1 MSQTL
6 MKLIP
11 AKVGAV
17 PNSANESTVINRLK
31 QAKINYESMRI
42 VETKMIQ
49 FIDCGKNLEYVRCP
63 HCYRDALRWW
73 GKAMSRSEATG
84 FTYRDVVMP
93 CCQQSVKLEDLEYC
107 LPSGFARYVIEL
119 RGADDL
125 TNTELFAF
133 STLMGMAFIKVN
145 ARY

>member
-1 MSQTL
+1 MSQTI

-11 AKVGAV
+11 AKVGAIPKSMDEITIV
-17 PNSANESTVINRLK
+17 KRLK
-31 QAKINYESMRI
+31 EAEINYESIRI
-42 VETKMIQ
+42 VETKEIQ

-63 HCYRDALRWW
+63 HCYRDGLRWW

-93 CCQQSVKLEDLEYC
+93 CCHQTVKLEDLEYC

-125 TNTELFAF
+125 TETDLFTF
-133 STLMGMAFIKVN
+133 STEMGMAFIKVN